1 MGGEVRFIRE
11 PPFGFSSLLKSRK
24 ARTRSRPSRA
34 TASHL
39 TFREPKALA
48 HMCRDDDLPLHGCA
62 ASDPQGRNCT
72 RRNAAI
78 QNRVRNCCHLVFLQA
93 VMIAS
98 KKLQNP
104 KDRAEY
110 KEGKFDSRS
119 KLK

>member
-72 RRNAAI
+72 RRNARTGRTLDNFA
-78 QNRVRNCCHLVFLQA
+78 LLPTLYFLL
-93 VMIAS
+93 S
-98 KKLQNP
+98 TSYSLRTNSFNP
-104 KDRAEY
+104 DFTLHDFL
-110 KEGKFDSRS
+110 GIGTDI
-119 KLK
+119 